1 MSFLDSSASS
11 SSLSH
16 VPIQIDSDTHET
28 GNRICMKMSIL
39 AVRARWTSATHP
51 CARLRHTSLSEGAA
65 SWIKVHTLAPHGGVD
80 PESTFER
87 SPARE
92 KIRHRVH
99 GSGGLSP
106 ATSNSGCVQFPRAVQ
121 PSGALNAVNLISEL
135 CTRSNTVETPYPRF
149 RFCTGSI
156 ALEDPECRGVGQSL
170 SSLRPLAPDLMAL
183 AWIRRSTQLS
193 SVNPATT
200 PPTSPPDVIDTLDR
214 RTTDH
219 SGWTPRPLR
228 YQCGI

>member
-1 MSFLDSSASS
+1 MSFLNSSASS
-11 SSLSH
+11 SSPSH

-106 ATSNSGCVQFPRAVQ
+106 ATSNSGCAQIPRAVHSAA
-121 PSGALNAVNLISEL
+121 PSMQSTLYLNFVRKAVQSRLHTPDSDSALVA
-135 CTRSNTVETPYPRF
+135 
-149 RFCTGSI
+149 
-156 ALEDPECRGVGQSL
+156 
-170 SSLRPLAPDLMAL
+170 
-183 AWIRRSTQLS
+183 
-193 SVNPATT
+193 
-200 PPTSPPDVIDTLDR
+200 SP
-214 RTTDH
+214 
-219 SGWTPRPLR
+219 
-228 YQCGI
+228 

>member
-1 MSFLDSSASS
+1 
-11 SSLSH
+11 
-16 VPIQIDSDTHET
+16 
-28 GNRICMKMSIL
+28 MSIL

-106 ATSNSGCVQFPRAVQ
+106 ATSNSGCAHCTTPTCGAL
-121 PSGALNAVNLISEL
+121 SGALNAVNLISEL
-135 CTRSNTVETPYPRF
+135 CTQSSTFETPHPRF

-156 ALEDPECRGVGQSL
+156 ALGGPESRGVGQSL
-170 SSLRPLAPDLMAL
+170 SSLRP
-183 AWIRRSTQLS
+183 Q
-193 SVNPATT
+193 
-200 PPTSPPDVIDTLDR
+200 TSWPWHGSDEV
-214 RTTDH
+214 H
-219 SGWTPRPLR
+219 SC
-228 YQCGI
+228 QM